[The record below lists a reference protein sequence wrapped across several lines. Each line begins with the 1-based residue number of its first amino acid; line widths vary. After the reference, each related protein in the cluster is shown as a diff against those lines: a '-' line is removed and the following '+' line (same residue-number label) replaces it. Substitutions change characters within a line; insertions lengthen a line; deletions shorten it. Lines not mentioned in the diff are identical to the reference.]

1 MSTSLVPYTDM
12 KAMARDI
19 ASSGLFGMK
28 NEQQVL
34 ALMAVA
40 QAEGKHP
47 AIVARDYDIIQGKPS
62 KKAEAMLRDFLA
74 GGGKVEW
81 HKMDDSAADATFSHP
96 QGGSVR
102 ITWDME
108 RAKQAQLAGKEM
120 WKKYPRQMLRAR
132 VVSEG
137 VRAVGPFATSG
148 MYVPE
153 EVRDFGP
160 SLQPVP
166 IAEEHVTVDH
176 ETGEIID
183 KLSAEQIANL
193 ESLVSEVKADKTRF
207 CAYLRVPS
215 IDELPPGRYAE
226 AVAALEKKRKQA

>member
-1 MSTSLVPYTDM
+1 MSNALVPYSDM

-19 ASSGLFGMK
+19 ASSNLFGMK

-81 HKMDDSAADATFSHP
+81 HKMDDTAADATFSHP

-102 ITWDME
+102 ITWDMK
-108 RAKQAQLAGKEM
+108 RATTAQLASKDM

-153 EVRDFGP
+153 EVRDF
-160 SLQPVP
+160 SAPVQVVP
-166 IAEEHVTVDH
+166 APEEPVTVDH

-193 ESLVSEVKADKTRF
+193 EALITEVNANKALYLKYLGVDSLEAITPAKYSD
-207 CAYLRVPS
+207 
-215 IDELPPGRYAE
+215 
-226 AVAALEKKRKQA
+226 AVAALEKKRKQS